1 MKKWFEKWQ
10 AEKAKRKEK
19 KLPAIV
25 DYRDITYVSRT
36 ELTSGVRRLG
46 GDADIAVV
54 NAQAACKLATRIRE
68 HQQHCRQRLFT
79 WSIGVAPGRLALTPQ
94 SPRAK

>member
-25 DYRDITYVSRT
+25 DYRDITYVSGA
-36 ELTSGVRRLG
+36 L
-46 GDADIAVV
+46 ADW
-54 NAQAACKLATRIRE
+54 E
-68 HQQHCRQRLFT
+68 
-79 WSIGVAPGRLALTPQ
+79 
-94 SPRAK
+94 